1 MLIPPCTSPR
11 RLGKNG
17 GMRID
22 VSGGSIEYDVH
33 GSGARTLLLLH
44 AFPLH
49 RGMWDPQVEARGR
62 LAEGVEGGLRI
73 VRLDCRG
80 FGGSSPRPDALVM
93 EQIADDAVA
102 VLRHEGIEQAVVC
115 GLSMG
120 GYAALALAR
129 RHPQRLAGLILA
141 DTRAEPDT
149 EETREARAATA
160 VRVREEGTDFLVDE
174 LPAKLLGRTTLE
186 DRPTVVERVREMI
199 RSAEPGGVAR
209 ALEGMALR
217 PDSRPFLEDI
227 GVPTLVVCGDEDQ
240 LTPVAA
246 AETLRDGIPES
257 RLEILHG
264 AGHLSSL
271 ETPEAFDR
279 VLAEYLGTLSVTG

>member
-1 MLIPPCTSPR
+1 
-11 RLGKNG
+11 
-17 GMRID
+17 MRID
-22 VSGGSIEYDVH
+22 VSDGSIEYDVH
-33 GSGARTLLLLH
+33 GNGGRALLLLH

-49 RGMWDPQVEARGR
+49 RGMWDPQVEALETLSG
-62 LAEGVEGGLRI
+62 GVRDGLRLL
-73 VRLDCRG
+73 RLDCRG
-80 FGGSSPRPDALVM
+80 FGGSTPRPDALVM

-102 VLRHEGIEQAVVC
+102 VLRHEGIDRAVVC

-149 EETREARAATA
+149 EESLDARAATA
-160 VRVREEGTDFLVDE
+160 VRVREEGTGFLADE
-174 LPAKLLGRTTLE
+174 LPPKLLGRTSLE
-186 DRPTVVERVREMI
+186 ERPAVVERVREMI
-199 RSAEPGGVAR
+199 GAAEPEGVAR
-209 ALEGMALR
+209 ALEGMSLR

-227 GVPTLVVCGDEDQ
+227 AVPTLVVCGDEDT
-240 LTPVAA
+240 LTPPAA

-257 RLEILHG
+257 RLEVLPG

-279 VLAEYLGTLSVTG
+279 AVAESLAVLPSAG